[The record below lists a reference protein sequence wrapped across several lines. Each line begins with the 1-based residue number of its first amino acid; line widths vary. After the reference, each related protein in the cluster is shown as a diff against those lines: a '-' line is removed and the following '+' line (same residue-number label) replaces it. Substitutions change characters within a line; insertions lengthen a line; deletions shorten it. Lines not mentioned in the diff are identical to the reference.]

1 MKNYIKILILFI
13 GSALLLGSCT
23 KEETLQE
30 YYINSQENENF
41 LSVDIPRSIVT
52 LKDDVSQETKEA
64 FNSIK
69 KLNILAFKVDDSNK
83 ANYEAEKTKIEKI
96 LKSKKFND
104 LIRVKHKNAH
114 ILVKYKGDDDSID
127 EFIVYGS
134 DDQKGFAVARVLGK
148 EMKPD
153 KIVKMMKD
161 IDKIDEDGVFSAQ
174 IEGFMK
180 GVK

>member
-1 MKNYIKILILFI
+1 MKNYIKILILF
-13 GSALLLGSCT
+13 LGSTVILSSCA

-30 YYINSQENENF
+30 FFINSQENENY

-83 ANYEAEKTKIEKI
+83 ADYEVEKTKIEKI
-96 LKSKKFND
+96 LKYKNFND
-104 LIRVKHKNAH
+104 LVRIKHENAH
-114 ILVKYKGDDDSID
+114 ILVKYIGDDDSID
-127 EFIVYGS
+127 EFIVYAS
-134 DDQKGFAVARVLGK
+134 DDQEGFAVARVLGN
-148 EMKPD
+148 EMKPV

-174 IEGFMK
+174 IEGIMK